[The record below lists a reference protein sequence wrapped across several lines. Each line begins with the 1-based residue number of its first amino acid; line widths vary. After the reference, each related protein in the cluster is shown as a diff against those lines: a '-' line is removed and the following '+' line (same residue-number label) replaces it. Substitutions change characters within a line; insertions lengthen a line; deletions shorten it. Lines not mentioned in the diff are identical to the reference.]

1 MQPDC
6 LQQLWL
12 QTRRHSQSEWLL
24 ETLDVQQTGGALLLL
39 ECLKEGPKAL
49 VLCEACEMLA
59 MPLEMELAA
68 PQSLLV
74 LLAQVV

>member
-24 ETLDVQQTGGALLLL
+24 GTLDMQQIGGALLLL
-39 ECLKEGPKAL
+39 ERSEEGLEAL
-49 VLCEACEMLA
+49 VLCEAFVIQA
-59 MPLEMELAA
+59 TPLEMELAG
-68 PQSLLV
+68 PHLLQI
-74 LLAQVV
+74 AQVV

>member
-12 QTRRHSQSEWLL
+12 QTRRHSQLEWLL
-24 ETLDVQQTGGALLLL
+24 ETLNAQQIGGALLLL
-39 ECLKEGPKAL
+39 ERSKEGLEAL
-49 VLCEACEMLA
+49 VLCEAFVILA
-59 MPLEMELAA
+59 TPLEMKLAGHH
-68 PQSLLV
+68 PL

>member
-24 ETLDVQQTGGALLLL
+24 ETLDVQQIGGALLLL
-39 ECLKEGPKAL
+39 ERSKEGLEAL
-49 VLCEACEMLA
+49 VLCEAFVIQA
-59 MPLEMELAA
+59 TPLEMELAG
-68 PQSLLV
+68 PHPLQ
-74 LLAQVV
+74 LAQVV